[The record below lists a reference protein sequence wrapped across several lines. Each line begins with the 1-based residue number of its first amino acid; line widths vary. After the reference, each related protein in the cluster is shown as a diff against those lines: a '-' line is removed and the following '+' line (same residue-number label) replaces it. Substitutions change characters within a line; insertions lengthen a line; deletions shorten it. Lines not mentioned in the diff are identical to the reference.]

1 MPRVI
6 WKGQLS
12 FGLVEIQVGL
22 YSATTSDHVSF
33 SLLDKRDM
41 SPVGYKK
48 INKKTG
54 EDVSAKDMV
63 RGYEIEEDQYV
74 VLTDEDLE
82 AANVKATHTIDVV
95 AFCEA
100 AEIDIRYFDT
110 PYYLAPTKKGSK
122 AYALLR
128 ETLKRTGKVG
138 IARVVMRSRQY
149 VACVTPYEDILVLD
163 IMRYAHEVKNPKELE
178 VPGEDLEKL
187 GVRETELKMAEMLV
201 DSLTQEFDP
210 TQWRDEY
217 RDDLMAMI
225 EEKARTGTTPVAK
238 LTEEGDEEPKV
249 VDLMALL
256 KKSVEAGKKPAKKES
271 KEEPDEA
278 EAHKQHH
285 APRKKKASAR

>member
-48 INKKTG
+48 INKRTG
-54 EDVSAKDMV
+54 EEVTAKDMV

-100 AEIDIRYFDT
+100 SEIDIRYFDT

-149 VACVTPYEDILVLD
+149 VACVTPHDDVLVLD
-163 IMRYAHEVKNPKELE
+163 IMRYAHEVRDPKELD

-201 DSLTQEFDP
+201 DSLTQEFEP

-238 LTEEGDEEPKV
+238 PQEEGEEETKV

-256 KKSVEAGKKPAKKES
+256 KKSVEAGKKPAKKEA
-271 KEEPDEA
+271 KEEADE
-278 EAHKQHH
+278 EPHKQHH

>member
-22 YSATTSDHVSF
+22 YSATSSDHVSF

-41 SPVGYKK
+41 APVGYKK
-48 INKKTG
+48 INKRTG
-54 EDVSAKDMV
+54 EEVTAKDMV

-82 AANVKATHTIDVV
+82 SANVKATHNIDVV

-100 AEIDIRYFDT
+100 SEIDIRYFDT
-110 PYYLAPTKKGSK
+110 PYYLAPTQKGSK

-128 ETLKRTGKVG
+128 ETLRRTGKVG

-149 VACVTPYEDILVLD
+149 VAAVVPHDDILVLD
-163 IMRYAHEVKNPKELE
+163 IMRYAKEVKDPKELE
-178 VPGEDLEKL
+178 VPGSDLEKL
-187 GVRETELKMAEMLV
+187 GVRDSELKMAEMLV
-201 DSLTQEFDP
+201 DALTQAFVPD
-210 TQWRDEY
+210 QWKDEY
-217 RDDLMAMI
+217 REDLMAMI
-225 EEKARTGTTPVAK
+225 EQKAKTGTSAVAQP
-238 LTEEGDEEPKV
+238 TEEEEDSPKV

-256 KKSVEAGKKPAKKES
+256 KKSVEASKKPAKRAAKDDDEE
-271 KEEPDEA
+271 KEE
-278 EAHKQHH
+278 
-285 APRKKKASAR
+285 APPKKRASGGR